1 MRVIITGGTGFI
13 GRSLAA
19 GLAEAGN
26 EIVLLSRNP
35 AKAMGLPEG
44 VRAKR
49 WDGKSAS
56 GWGQLADGALAIV
69 NLAGEN
75 LAGGGFIPARWTPER
90 KQLIRQSRLDAGQ
103 AVVEAVQAASVKPAV
118 VIQASGI
125 GYYGM
130 RGDQVRTEADGAG
143 DDFLAALTVE
153 WEASTARVALL
164 GVRHVSIRSGVVLS
178 PSEGALYRLLVPFK
192 LFVGG
197 PMGSGR
203 QGLSWI
209 HPADEAAAIRFLIDN
224 PKASGAYNLCAPEP
238 LTNAQFGKVI
248 GAVLGRPSWL
258 PVPAFAL
265 KLVMG
270 EVASMVLEG
279 QLALPKKLLDL
290 DFIFRFPDAES
301 ALRDLLGK

>member
-19 GLAEAGN
+19 GLAEVGN

-44 VRAKR
+44 VRAER

-143 DDFLAALTVE
+143 R
-153 WEASTARVALL
+153 W
-164 GVRHVSIRSGVVLS
+164 
-178 PSEGALYRLLVPFK
+178 
-192 LFVGG
+192 
-197 PMGSGR
+197 
-203 QGLSWI
+203 
-209 HPADEAAAIRFLIDN
+209 AAAARGF
-224 PKASGAYNLCAPEP
+224 PGSTPP
-238 LTNAQFGKVI
+238 MRR
-248 GAVLGRPSWL
+248 RPS
-258 PVPAFAL
+258 
-265 KLVMG
+265 
-270 EVASMVLEG
+270 AS
-279 QLALPKKLLDL
+279 
-290 DFIFRFPDAES
+290 
-301 ALRDLLGK
+301 